1 MTTETSA
8 VDARFRSVTA
18 SKTFAHIISAFAL
31 SEKTVLVIGCS
42 YGEHLAHF
50 GPGSTGITINPLEA
64 VEGTRRGLDIKVG
77 NAEEKLPIEKTYDV
91 IYCSNLLEHLY
102 SPHQFLYEV
111 RTALSPEGIL
121 ILGVPVLPFP
131 RFLMHFKKF
140 RGALAG
146 AHINF
151 FVKDSLVLTIAR
163 AGWNVRAIRGFRF
176 SNQVLDRT
184 IGFLYPHLYVIA
196 EPDTSFAYDEKRQ
209 RELAGYARVD

>member
-1 MTTETSA
+1 MTDSETSA
-8 VDARFRSVTA
+8 VDARFRSVAA
-18 SKTFAHIISAFAL
+18 SKTFAHIISAFGL
-31 SEKTVLVIGCS
+31 GEKAVLDIGCS

-64 VEGTRRGLDIKVG
+64 VEGKRRGLDSRVG
-77 NAEEKLPIEKTYDV
+77 NAEEKLPIEKTYDA

-102 SPHQFLYEV
+102 SPHQFLYDV
-111 RTALSPEGIL
+111 RTALSPAGTL

-131 RFLMHFKKF
+131 RFLMRFKKF

-151 FVKDSLVLTIAR
+151 FVKDSLVLTALR
-163 AGWNVRAIRGFRF
+163 AGWNVREVRGFRF
-176 SNQVLDRT
+176 SNQTLDRA

-196 EPDTSFAYDEKRQ
+196 EPDASFAYDEKRKK
-209 RELAGYARVD
+209 ELAGY